1 VKVVIDALWYVAAR
15 SELVRLVVVR
25 DFPGHER
32 DDVFVSTDPSM
43 DAKSI
48 IETFARR
55 WSLEH
60 TFHECKGKL
69 GFEDPQNRKDH
80 AVERTAPMALWLH
93 TLVVLWYLATGQHSR
108 AARQP
113 SLPWYTKTA
122 PTFSDML
129 ATLRRASWAERLS
142 IPCANIQTLRK
153 RMRPLVEALSRIAPD
168 PCEPGRAKREHVR
181 APTSKIAQVES
192 SRTDST
198 DSRPALQIGAGPMP
212 NFRADL

>member
-1 VKVVIDALWYVAAR
+1 MSSLVSRRVLDVVRESLVRIGFMGLPTRTDPARGQFLMQSSVRPSERSHAWLDDLATCAAR
-15 SELVRLVVVR
+15 S
-25 DFPGHER
+25 HER

-43 DAKSI
+43 DAKLI
-48 IETFARR
+48 IETFAQR

-93 TLVVLWYLATGQHSR
+93 TLVVLWYLGTGQHSR
-108 AARQP
+108 AARLP
-113 SLPWYTKTA
+113 SMPWYTKTA

-142 IPCANIQTLRK
+142 IPCANVQTLRK
-153 RMRPLVEALSRIAPD
+153 RMRPLIEALA
-168 PCEPGRAKREHVR
+168 A
-181 APTSKIAQVES
+181 
-192 SRTDST
+192 
-198 DSRPALQIGAGPMP
+198 
-212 NFRADL
+212 